1 MVTFRLTR
9 DYRVWIV
16 MGLLLAGCN
25 QSQSVPPFDLDLEG
39 LEQVRLVTGD
49 EAINAINR
57 LHGMPIDVVRGFIAY
72 YEGLHLHDK
81 ATIWLS
87 ETTSEDL
94 AQRQIE
100 VMIDRMKNSTRSPF
114 SHYRVLDANGASV
127 IGFDGMG
134 QVHYVFRDNKW
145 VYWISADASRID
157 KILDHVMKRT

>member
-9 DYRVWIV
+9 NYRVWIV

-25 QSQSVPPFDLDLEG
+25 QRQSVPPFDLDVEG

-72 YEGLHLHDK
+72 YEGLHDK

-87 ETTSEDL
+87 EATSEDL
-94 AQRQIE
+94 AKRQIE
-100 VMIDRMKNSTRSPF
+100 VMIDRMKKSRRSPF
-114 SHYRVLDANGASV
+114 SHYRVLDANGVSV

-134 QVHYVFRDNKW
+134 QVHYVFRDTKW
-145 VYWISADASRID
+145 VYWISADAGRID
-157 KILDHVMKRT
+157 KLLDHVMKRT

>member
-1 MVTFRLTR
+1 MITSRLTR
-9 DYRVWIV
+9 SYRVWIV
-16 MGLLLAGCN
+16 VGLLLAGCN
-25 QSQSVPPFDLDLEG
+25 QPRSILPFDLDLEG

-72 YEGLHLHDK
+72 YEGVHDK

-87 ETTSEDL
+87 EATSEDL
-94 AQRQIE
+94 AKRQIE
-100 VMIDRMKNSTRSPF
+100 VMMDRMKKSRRSPF
-114 SHYRVLDANGASV
+114 SHYRLLDANGVRV

-134 QVHYVFRDNKW
+134 QVHYVFRENRW
-145 VYWISADASRID
+145 VYWISADAGRID

>member
-9 DYRVWIV
+9 NYRVWIV
-16 MGLLLAGCN
+16 VGLLLAGCN
-25 QSQSVPPFDLDLEG
+25 QPQSIPPFDLDLEG

-72 YEGLHLHDK
+72 YEGLDDK

-87 ETTSEDL
+87 EATSENL
-94 AQRQIE
+94 AKRQIE
-100 VMIDRMKNSTRSPF
+100 VMIDRMKKSRRSPF
-114 SHYRVLDANGASV
+114 SHYRLLDANGVSI

-134 QVHYVFRDNKW
+134 QVHYVFRENRW
-145 VYWISADASRID
+145 VYWISADAGRID